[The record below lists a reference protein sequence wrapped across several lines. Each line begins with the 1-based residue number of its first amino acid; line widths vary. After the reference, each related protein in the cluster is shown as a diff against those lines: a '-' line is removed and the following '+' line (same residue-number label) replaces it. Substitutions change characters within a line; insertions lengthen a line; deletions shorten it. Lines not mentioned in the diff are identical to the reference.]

1 MIKCP
6 DCGSTAQVKSSGIKR
21 VNPNTIPCECGC
33 GCYFDYYYLTNTT
46 KIRRGNENE
55 NNRYCKKN

>member
-6 DCGSTAQVKSSGIKR
+6 NCGSTAQVKSDSIKG
-21 VNPNTIPCECGC
+21 NKPNIIPCECGC

-46 KIRRGNENE
+46 KIRRDND
-55 NNRYCKKN
+55 K